1 MGPKPSEGSEVA
13 HKLKNTGLDHNFPRF
28 EETVSTRRSIQ
39 VQLVEKTQ
47 RFPRT
52 TGRESSPRSGDHER
66 SQDWSSEG
74 L

>member
-47 RFPRT
+47 HFP
-52 TGRESSPRSGDHER
+52 EDHR
-66 SQDWSSEG
+66 KGKQPPKW
-74 L
+74 